1 MERKHGLHNWFILP
15 VIIYIII
22 YALYSASF
30 LTRFPFVH
38 SDEAWLAGLSRD
50 MQAVGSFG
58 ATEQFFDLKPRVPH
72 ALKLLFHALQMGYVH
87 VFGYNILSVRLLSL
101 TSGLI
106 CLILLYYIGKE
117 LGGRWMGFGLMVLVS
132 LDVPFIYASHF
143 GRQEIILCIS
153 LLSCILILIRCQ
165 GCPSTR
171 QALYLASITG
181 LSVGIHPNSFLCAS
195 ICGSVMA
202 ACGFNM
208 TARHW
213 HKQILSLAIYTAVT
227 GALASI
233 FVGISFLFDA
243 AFIPD
248 YFRYGEQEFELGQ
261 TASSRLIQFLYYFKS
276 IYAQESGTYY
286 IPDQRLELI
295 LIPVLMVL
303 LLLIWLFLK
312 NVREDQVSVWRSH
325 TLVLLSSMTGLSL
338 GMVIVGRYNQT
349 SVIFFL
355 LLGWISMFQ
364 LMLLAGQAGRS
375 LTIGLTFILLV
386 LNSRVQITPFLHSPS
401 YTHYLEQLGQLV
413 PKDSKV
419 LANLNTGFYFDQGM
433 LLDYRN
439 LPYLEQGYSLDDYI
453 RNNKIQYILMT
464 DELDYIYENR
474 PYYNV
479 IYGNSSFIQDLGAY
493 CASDCILAGTFENP
507 LYGPRIISL
516 IGNPQYGTVSVY
528 KVMQDNLPSVP

>member
-1 MERKHGLHNWFILP
+1 MEKKHGLHNWFILP
-15 VIIYIII
+15 VFIYIII

-38 SDEAWLAGLSRD
+38 SDEAWLAGLTRD
-50 MQAVGSFG
+50 MQAGGSFG
-58 ATEQFFDLKPRVPH
+58 VTEQFFDLKPRVPH
-72 ALKLLFHALQMGYVH
+72 ALKLLFHALQMGYIH
-87 VFGYNILSVRLLSL
+87 VFGYSIQSVRLLSL

-106 CLILLYYIGKE
+106 CLILLYHIGKE

-153 LLSCILILIRCQ
+153 LLACILILVRCH
-165 GCPSTR
+165 GCPTIR
-171 QALYLASITG
+171 QALYLAIITG

-202 ACGFNM
+202 VCGFKM
-208 TARHW
+208 TVRHL
-213 HKQILSLAIYTAVT
+213 HIHILPLAIYTAVT
-227 GALASI
+227 GAIASI
-233 FVGISFLFDA
+233 FVGISFLFDS

-248 YFRYGEQEFELGQ
+248 YFRYGEQEFELGR
-261 TASSRLIQFLYYFKS
+261 TASSRLEQFLYYFKS

-295 LIPVLMVL
+295 FIPILMVL

-312 NVREDQVSVWRSH
+312 NVHEDEVSVWRSH
-325 TLVLLSSMTGLSL
+325 TLVLLSSMAGLSL
-338 GMVIVGRYNQT
+338 GMVIIGRYNQT

-355 LLGWISMFQ
+355 VLGWISMFQ
-364 LMLLAGQAGRS
+364 LMLLAGRTGRS
-375 LTIGLTFILLV
+375 LAIGLTFILLV

-401 YTHYLEQLGQLV
+401 YAHYLDQLGQLV
-413 PKDSKV
+413 PKDLKV
-419 LANLNTGFYFDQGM
+419 LGNLNTGFYFDQGM

-439 LPYLEQGYSLDDYI
+439 LPYLEQENSLDDYI

-479 IYGNSSFIQDLGAY
+479 IYGNPSFIQDLGTY
-493 CASDCILAGTFENP
+493 CASNCILAGTFENP

-516 IGNPQYGTVSVY
+516 IGNPRYGTVSVY
-528 KVMQDNLPSVP
+528 KVIQDNPPAVP